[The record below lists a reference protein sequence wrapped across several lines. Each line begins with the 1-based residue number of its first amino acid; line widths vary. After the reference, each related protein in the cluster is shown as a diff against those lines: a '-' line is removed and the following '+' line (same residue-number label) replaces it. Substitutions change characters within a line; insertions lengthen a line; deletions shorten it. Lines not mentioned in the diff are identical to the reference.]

1 MSTLTRD
8 APSPAPVLTDDGRIL
23 VVDDDPEIC
32 TAFVRILEDAGY
44 HAASAASA
52 EAARSLLR
60 GREIALVIVDVNLP
74 GESGIELV
82 RQMDLADPN
91 LAAMMVSGLDDPGLA
106 QTALEYGAYG
116 YLTKPVRRNDLVIAV
131 INALRRRELEIAQR
145 AEHAQLA
152 RTVIERTSDLERTIA
167 RLDMASLQLAR
178 SREETIRQL
187 AHAVEL
193 RHFETG
199 DHVERMSR
207 YCGLLASHVG
217 LDCESMRIASQMHD
231 IGKIG
236 VPDAVLLKSGPLTG
250 EERQQMERH
259 ALFGYD
265 LLRKSSSETLKLASV
280 IALTHHE
287 RFDGTGYPNG
297 LVGDDIP
304 LEGRI
309 AAVADVFDALTTDRV
324 YRPAMSVPVAI
335 ATMRVEGDRH
345 FDPNLLDA
353 FFDGLDDVEVIH
365 EQFVPRSASGAR
377 AERIQSRSTAAVM
390 SASCTCK

>member
-8 APSPAPVLTDDGRIL
+8 APSPAPVLSDDGRIL
-23 VVDDDPEIC
+23 VVDDDPRIC

-44 HAASAASA
+44 RAASAASA
-52 EAARSLLR
+52 EAARALLR
-60 GREIALVIVDVNLP
+60 GREVALVIVDVNLP

-82 RQMDLADPN
+82 RQIGLADPN
-91 LAAMMVSGLDDPGLA
+91 VAAMMVSGLDDPGLA

-131 INALRRRELEIAQR
+131 INALRRRELEIARR
-145 AEHAQLA
+145 AEHAQLS
-152 RTVIERTSDLERTIA
+152 RTVIERTSDLERTID
-167 RLDMASLQLAR
+167 RLDVASLQLAR

-207 YCGLLASHVG
+207 YCGVLASRVG
-217 LDCESMRIASQMHD
+217 LDSESMRIASQMHD

-236 VPDAVLLKSGPLTG
+236 VPDAILLKPGPLTAN
-250 EERQQMERH
+250 ERQQMERH

-297 LVGDDIP
+297 LVGEEIP

-324 YRPAMSVPVAI
+324 YRTAMSIPVAI
-335 ATMRVEGDRH
+335 ATMRAEGDRH
-345 FDPNLLDA
+345 FDPHLLDA
-353 FFDGLDDVEVIH
+353 FFGGLDDVEVIH
-365 EQFVPRSASGAR
+365 EQFVPRSASS
-377 AERIQSRSTAAVM
+377 SRSTIA
-390 SASCTCK
+390 

>member
-1 MSTLTRD
+1 
-8 APSPAPVLTDDGRIL
+8 VLTDDDRIL
-23 VVDDDPEIC
+23 VVDDDPQIC

-44 HAASAASA
+44 RAASAASA
-52 EAARSLLR
+52 EAARALLR

-82 RQMDLADPN
+82 RQIGLADPN
-91 LAAMMVSGLDDPGLA
+91 VAAMMVSGLDDPGLA

-131 INALRRRELEIAQR
+131 INALRRRELEIARR
-145 AEHAQLA
+145 AEHAQLS
-152 RTVIERTSDLERTIA
+152 RTVIERTSDLERTID
-167 RLDMASLQLAR
+167 RLDVASLQLAR

-207 YCGLLASHVG
+207 YCGLLASRVG
-217 LDCESMRIASQMHD
+217 LDSESMRIASQMHD

-236 VPDAVLLKSGPLTG
+236 VPDTILLKPGPLAA

-297 LVGDDIP
+297 LVGEEIP

-324 YRPAMSVPVAI
+324 YRTAMSIPVAI
-335 ATMRVEGDRH
+335 ATMRAEGDRH
-345 FDPNLLDA
+345 FDPYLLDA

-365 EQFVPRSASGAR
+365 EQFVPRSASS
-377 AERIQSRSTAAVM
+377 SRPTIA
-390 SASCTCK
+390 